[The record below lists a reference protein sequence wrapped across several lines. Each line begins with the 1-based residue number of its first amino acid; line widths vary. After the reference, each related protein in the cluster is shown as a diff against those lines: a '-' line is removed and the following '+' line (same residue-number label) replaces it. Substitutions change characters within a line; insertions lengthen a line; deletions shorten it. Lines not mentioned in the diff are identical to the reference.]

1 MTAGPPATG
10 PAQPTSNPI
19 ERGFEYWRRFW
30 FEPRPMT
37 TLGLVRIAFGLLVTA
52 WTLSLL
58 PDLLTLFGRDG
69 VRPAPTSVRYS
80 WGLLHIV
87 SSDWAVVAVWVLLL
101 LAALAVTVGWHTRL
115 AALVVFVAV
124 LSFQRRNIFVF
135 NSGDVVLRIE
145 ALYLALAPAGAALS
159 LDRRRTAGSFW
170 DAQVRAPWGLRLM
183 QVQLSIIYLTT
194 VHDKLT
200 GSTWNDGTAVSYA
213 LRLTDLQA
221 FALPDWLTTN
231 AVLMNFATWGTLVL
245 ELSIGVLVWNRRLR
259 PWVLGAGIV
268 MHMIF
273 VLTLA
278 VAFFSFAMYVLYLSF
293 VPEDTARRW
302 VDRTRVRLATR
313 SAADTPSPAAALETT
328 TAPPRDAGREVSEAA
343 APAVQAG
350 GVEES
355 EEPGEHATARAASG
369 SAGHSRRATAPGVP
383 DAQPRTG

>member
-1 MTAGPPATG
+1 
-10 PAQPTSNPI
+10 
-19 ERGFEYWRRFW
+19 
-30 FEPRPMT
+30 
-37 TLGLVRIAFGLLVTA
+37 
-52 WTLSLL
+52 
-58 PDLLTLFGRDG
+58 
-69 VRPAPTSVRYS
+69 
-80 WGLLHIV
+80 
-87 SSDWAVVAVWVLLL
+87 VLLL
-101 LAALAVTVGWHTRL
+101 VAALALTVGWHTRL
-115 AALVVFVAV
+115 AALAVFVV
-124 LSFQRRNIFVF
+124 MLSFQRRDIFVF

-200 GSTWNDGTAVSYA
+200 GTTWNEGTAVSYA

-245 ELSIGVLVWNRRLR
+245 ELSLGVLVWNRRLR

-273 VLTLA
+273 LLTLA

-302 VDRTRVRLATR
+302 VDRVRVRLAAGT
-313 SAADTPSPAAALETT
+313 AVDTPPAAPAAAALEATDG
-328 TAPPRDAGREVSEAA
+328 PPQDAGRTVTEAA
-343 APAVQAG
+343 ARAARAG
-350 GVEES
+350 GAAEPES
-355 EEPGEHATARAASG
+355 GGPVTAGVASG
-369 SAGHSRRATAPGVP
+369 SASHPGRAASAPESPAEVP